1 MKETKV
7 ICVFHACGR
16 TYYIENIEDDNIVLN
31 SNSTN
36 FNWMQRKRTAEE
48 LEEIRKEWDSVPH
61 LLDGRGYINR
71 IKNDLITVKNPD
83 LINEDIICSIFLH
96 I

>member
-16 TYYIENIEDDNIVLN
+16 TYYIENREDDNIVLN

-71 IKNDLITVKNPD
+71 IQCTHHLENFRRN
-83 LINEDIICSIFLH
+83 FLEVGDCH
-96 I
+96 N